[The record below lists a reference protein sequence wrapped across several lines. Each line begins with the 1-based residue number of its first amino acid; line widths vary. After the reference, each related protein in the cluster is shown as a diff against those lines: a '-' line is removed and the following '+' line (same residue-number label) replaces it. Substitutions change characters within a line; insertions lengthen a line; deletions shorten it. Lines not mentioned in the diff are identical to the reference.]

1 MSTNNST
8 IRNVVL
14 VHSGFVDGSG
24 WEGVSALLTRRG
36 YNVSIV
42 QNPTTSLAAD
52 VAATNQILDEQ
63 DGDVVLVGHSYG
75 GVVITEAG
83 RHPKVK
89 RLVYITAFAP
99 DAGESVS
106 SLIANPPARRT
117 SPADPAAEQRLPLPR
132 QGQICR
138 LVRRRCRASK
148 GGLHGAFAGTVG
160 SGCPAGCCHRP
171 GLEEQAQLLSG
182 GDAGRHDPAAGPTD
196 DGGAS
201 WRYGP

>member
-63 DGDVVLVGHSYG
+63 DGDVV
-75 GVVITEAG
+75 
-83 RHPKVK
+83 
-89 RLVYITAFAP
+89 
-99 DAGESVS
+99 
-106 SLIANPPARRT
+106 
-117 SPADPAAEQRLPLPR
+117 
-132 QGQICR
+132 
-138 LVRRRCRASK
+138 
-148 GGLHGAFAGTVG
+148 
-160 SGCPAGCCHRP
+160 
-171 GLEEQAQLLSG
+171 
-182 GDAGRHDPAAGPTD
+182 
-196 DGGAS
+196 
-201 WRYGP
+201 